1 MDGVVRQLAT
11 LLPET
16 FDELKT
22 PFACAVVDAD
32 TGAYKIIREG
42 NLPEAVTASAAVPVL
57 FAPVSV
63 AGVDGGP
70 WQDGGKHDRV
80 GLEGWQELRTGGL
93 VGGHVDEGPI
103 VHLIERS
110 SPFSGADD
118 VDMSA
123 RACGATVVRSPK
135 SGQSLLALNKDTFK
149 QQREIAAGRYARAR
163 ATASHVGTRARRS
176 VAADR
181 ATAMLSLSVDAT
193 PSPDD

>member
-163 ATASHVGTRARRS
+163 AAASHVGTRARHS
-176 VAADR
+176 VAADC